1 MNSPTTMALADEHNS
16 TLMDIVR
23 RAGEEILRVYNSD
36 FAVETKQD
44 ASPLT
49 QADLAAHAVIAEGLQ
64 RLAPDIP
71 IISEESALPEFS
83 ERSGWLRYWLVDPLD
98 GTKEF
103 VNRNGEFTVNIALI
117 ENHAPVLGWVGVPVQ
132 DQIYFGNVLAGDAWV
147 ENAQGLRSSLQ
158 GKQRLEQV
166 AELTVVASRNH
177 GGARLERYLEMI
189 GEQFPAMQRRPV
201 GSSLKLCA
209 LAAGEADIYP
219 RLGPTSEWDIG
230 AAQAV
235 LCAAGGRVFCGD
247 GSALSYNSKESILNP
262 EFIAVADAQFPW
274 PEVLPP
280 LPAED

>member
-83 ERSGWLRYWLVDPLD
+83 ERSCWLRYWLVDPLD

-147 ENAQGLRSSLQ
+147 ENAQGVRSSLQ
-158 GKQRLEQV
+158 GKQRLERV

>member
-132 DQIYFGNVLAGDAWV
+132 DQIYFGNVPAGDAWV
-147 ENAQGLRSSLQ
+147 ENAQGVRSSLQ

-209 LAAGEADIYP
+209 LSPLVRPTFIPAW
-219 RLGPTSEWDIG
+219 GPQVSGIL
-230 AAQAV
+230 ALLRRCCARPAV
-235 LCAAGGRVFCGD
+235 GCFAVTVPH
-247 GSALSYNSKESILNP
+247 SATTAKRAS
-262 EFIAVADAQFPW
+262 
-274 PEVLPP
+274 
-280 LPAED
+280 